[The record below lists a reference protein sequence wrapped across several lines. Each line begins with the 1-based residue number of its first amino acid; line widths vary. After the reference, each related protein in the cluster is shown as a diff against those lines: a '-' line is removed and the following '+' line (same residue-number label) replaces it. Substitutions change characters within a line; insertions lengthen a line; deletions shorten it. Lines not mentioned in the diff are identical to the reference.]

1 MEVGIQDDSMKLI
14 CELFKNNSNLI
25 EIDLSKT
32 KAKPQSFFEMMEI
45 LKMNKR
51 LRYVNISNNLLINL
65 DFSCNSSEMLR
76 QEQKIIDNLL
86 YFIKRSPSLLHLN
99 ISNTG
104 LNDN

>member
-1 MEVGIQDDSMKLI
+1 MVKDVIKQLTKILCDENYLQKLALVEVGIQDDSMKLI

-32 KAKPQSFFEMMEI
+32 KAKPQSFLEMMEI

-76 QEQKIIDNLL
+76 QE
-86 YFIKRSPSLLHLN
+86 
-99 ISNTG
+99 
-104 LNDN
+104 